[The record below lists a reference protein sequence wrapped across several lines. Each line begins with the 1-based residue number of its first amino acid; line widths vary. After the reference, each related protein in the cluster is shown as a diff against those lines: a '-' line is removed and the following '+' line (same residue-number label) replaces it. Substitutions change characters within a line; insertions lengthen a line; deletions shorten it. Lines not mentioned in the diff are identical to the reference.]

1 MSQNLKRPESIPGY
15 QHPTEDQYI
24 SSSSQTIYKTF
35 TEGKRQKKDEKFGNT
50 QTVTKYSISQTILV
64 EQCPICQEGAIYICP
79 CANSDKKCSN
89 NHVWY
94 VNRDG
99 KTITGNPHK

>member
-15 QHPTEDQYI
+15 EHPAEDQYR
-24 SSSSQTIYKTF
+24 SSSNQTIYKTF
-35 TEGKRQKKDEKFGNT
+35 TEGKRQKKNEKFSNN
-50 QTVTKYSISQTILV
+50 QTVTKYSISEAIHV
-64 EQCPICQEGAIYICP
+64 EQCPICQEDAIYICP

-99 KTITGNPHK
+99 KTITGKPHK